1 MGNTANTPSKLA
13 EKRIRDSDIK
23 SLTLGLN
30 SMGLT
35 TIPESVGQFTNLTW
49 LKADSNQLTT
59 IPESIGQLT
68 KLTALNLS
76 SNQLTTIPESIRKLK
91 KLSQLNLGNNQFT
104 TIPEWIGQL
113 TTLMRLDLED
123 NQLTTIP
130 ESITQLINLLVLK
143 ISGNPQLKYPNDI
156 INSMDA
162 KTILKYIKESAMQI
176 VKSVVNDPLASAAS
190 PSIQTQIIEATA
202 PPLDFQIEVVQQ
214 VKEPPPSYNDVL
226 NENKNEG

>member
-91 KLSQLNLGNNQFT
+91 KT
-104 TIPEWIGQL
+104 
-113 TTLMRLDLED
+113 
-123 NQLTTIP
+123 
-130 ESITQLINLLVLK
+130 
-143 ISGNPQLKYPNDI
+143 
-156 INSMDA
+156 
-162 KTILKYIKESAMQI
+162 
-176 VKSVVNDPLASAAS
+176 
-190 PSIQTQIIEATA
+190 
-202 PPLDFQIEVVQQ
+202 
-214 VKEPPPSYNDVL
+214 
-226 NENKNEG
+226 